1 MLFVASHNSTLEG
14 FTLPPGGFGLG
25 DESANIRSDAAR
37 DGSGGRDWGPVAPL
51 TVPVFDRVGLAA
63 NNLDAS
69 NTKTVLAAA
78 RNLTSGLHFS
88 SARLQ
93 ARKLCKRPAE
103 RGLIVVG
110 RFFIIWGR

>member
-1 MLFVASHNSTLEG
+1 
-14 FTLPPGGFGLG
+14 
-25 DESANIRSDAAR
+25 
-37 DGSGGRDWGPVAPL
+37 
-51 TVPVFDRVGLAA
+51 LAA
-63 NNLDAS
+63 NNLDAG

-93 ARKLCKRPAE
+93 ARKLCKRPTE